1 MRVNF
6 KKIKET
12 AEDTIIPFMITAFVL
27 YLISEKWTL
36 TEKSHD
42 FLLYLAVI
50 LFIFAMLQT
59 VLLLIWDI
67 IDYLRDK

>member
-1 MRVNF
+1 MRINF

-27 YLISEKWTL
+27 YLISEKWIV

-42 FLLYLAVI
+42 FFLYLAVI
-50 LFIFAMLQT
+50 LLTFTMLQT
-59 VLLLIWDI
+59 VFLLIWDI
-67 IDYLRDK
+67 IDYMRNK